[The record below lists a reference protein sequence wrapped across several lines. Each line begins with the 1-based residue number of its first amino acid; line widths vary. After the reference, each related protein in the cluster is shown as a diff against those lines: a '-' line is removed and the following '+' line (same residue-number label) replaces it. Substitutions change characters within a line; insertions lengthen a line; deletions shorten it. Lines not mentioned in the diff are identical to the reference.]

1 MPGKAIMLQG
11 TGSSVGK
18 SLLCTALCRILRQD
32 GYRVAPFKAQNMALN
47 SYITADGLE
56 MGRAQAVQAEACGLD
71 PVVEMNPLLLKPA
84 GEREAQVIVRGKV
97 HQNMT
102 AGRYHDYK
110 PQLREIV
117 LEAYCR
123 LAREY
128 EIIVIEGAGSPAEI
142 NLRDRDLVN
151 MGLAEMVDAPVLL
164 VGDIDRGGV
173 FAALAGTMLLL
184 NNREKRRVRGVLIN
198 KFRGDLSILKPGLD
212 DLELIISR
220 PVLGVIPFLNI
231 DIEDEDSVT
240 ERFSA
245 RCQGRGEVHIEVVK
259 LPYISNFTD
268 FSALA
273 RETGVSLRYVR
284 AGESLDHPDL
294 LIIPGSKSTV
304 SDLLYL
310 RQSGLEAQI
319 LDHYRKGGIV
329 IGICGGYQMLGR
341 RIADPERSETTLAE
355 VEGLGLL
362 DVETIFQAEKITTRV
377 EAEVLPGC
385 SGLLEGLSGTMVE
398 GYEIHQG
405 ISTCGPGARPALRLL
420 RGRAG
425 EKQPLEGA
433 CNREGTVFGTY
444 IHGIFDN
451 RLFRESVL
459 NHVRRRKG
467 LPARRSSALSYREF
481 KEKEYDR
488 LADHVRRHVDL
499 PRIMEIISL

>member
-18 SLLCTALCRILRQD
+18 SLLCTALCRILRQE

-47 SYITADGLE
+47 SYITAGGLE

-71 PVVEMNPLLLKPA
+71 PAVEMNPLLLKPA

-117 LEAYCR
+117 LEAYRR
-123 LAREY
+123 LAGKH

-284 AGESLDHPDL
+284 AGESLDRPDL

-362 DVETIFQAEKITTRV
+362 DVETIFQAEK
-377 EAEVLPGC
+377 
-385 SGLLEGLSGTMVE
+385 
-398 GYEIHQG
+398 
-405 ISTCGPGARPALRLL
+405 
-420 RGRAG
+420 
-425 EKQPLEGA
+425 
-433 CNREGTVFGTY
+433 
-444 IHGIFDN
+444 
-451 RLFRESVL
+451 
-459 NHVRRRKG
+459 
-467 LPARRSSALSYREF
+467 
-481 KEKEYDR
+481 
-488 LADHVRRHVDL
+488 
-499 PRIMEIISL
+499 